1 MQKWV
6 LVGAAVVVALGLV
19 CVTRPVRADDESD
32 RKSLIYEID
41 GLLRDAADYLRN
53 AGTSTSTSEVDS
65 ARDRT
70 SRVRDKLSSLDRAKG
85 DDDKARS
92 YVSRYPRYLEDFDRA
107 SQSLKAQ
114 KADQRSIADVPR
126 RCADLDKQLTEQ
138 AERFE
143 REKDG
148 ERIEEL
154 RRLALDSGG
163 KAEDWWRDAD
173 KQRDAMSRRADETR
187 RFSVSD
193 GEWSRVTSALQD
205 AAVRSLEL
213 WMRDFAELERSC
225 KDLRQRDRH
234 PVVDRALRAL
244 EGTSKGKDQIYQ
256 QLDEKLKRAESNFK
270 DLFGDSSSSKVADAR
285 GTMDEIKS
293 LLDRL
298 KESTG
303 LDKKAN
309 LIISTW
315 PDYVTAFTPAALA
328 LAGLK
333 DAEHELD
340 DVPYKC
346 SVAARELQDKMDA
359 YASNKDPD
367 GLHVV
372 PPEADALGERY
383 TRALSTVD
391 AARSTR
397 DHLVQDVAAFQP
409 RDDRW
414 QPLRRQMKE
423 TADQLYAYWDQHREV
438 AHRSC
443 DELAKGRHN
452 PAVEKFMEALGA
464 KAQSDLKDFQ
474 DLVAAWERDA
484 RDIYMLDCKDMQHLW
499 DAWCTV
505 EFEPNEA
512 PEDSVVLQETAS
524 IIDTELA
531 KIGGVLVRLGPLRAT
546 AAQLAKKDKYRS
558 TIEKIQKDVFDK
570 QEPRLQ
576 KLQRQ
581 GGDWRGS
588 NNPAFAFTTN
598 YGKQA
603 HDRMNRQKGCNVYDQ
618 EGYPLSTRGRPDCV
632 KVEGKGKCWVYEF
645 KPQDWV
651 GTDPSP
657 PYAEGVARFY
667 TDHMRAGTTP
677 ESKLGGSGFQAL
689 VESNCRVDPSKDKKD
704 DTIRFGHDI
713 VPYDRCEHRYE
724 CVRE

>member
-1 MQKWV
+1 MQRWWM
-6 LVGAAVVVALGLV
+6 VGAACAVVLGLF
-19 CVTRPVRADDESD
+19 CVARPVRADDESD
-32 RKSLIYEID
+32 RRSLVQEID

-65 ARDRT
+65 ARDRVA
-70 SRVRDKLSSLDRAKG
+70 RVRDKLSSLDRVKG
-85 DDDKARS
+85 DDDKAKS

-107 SQSLKAQ
+107 SQAFKAQ
-114 KADQRSIADVPR
+114 KADQRSISEVPR

-154 RRLALDSGG
+154 RRLSLDAGG

-173 KQRDAMSRRADETR
+173 KQRDGMARRADEAR

-193 GEWSRVTSALQD
+193 DEWSRVTSALQD
-205 AAVRSLEL
+205 AAARSLEQ
-213 WMRDFAELERSC
+213 WMREFAEVERSC

-234 PVVDRALRAL
+234 PVVERALRAL
-244 EGTSKGKDQIYQ
+244 EGTSKGKEQLYQ
-256 QLDEKLKRAESNFK
+256 QLEEKLKRAEGNFK

-285 GTMDEIKS
+285 AAMDDIKG

-303 LDKKAN
+303 LDKRAN
-309 LIISTW
+309 QIISTW
-315 PDYVTAFTPAALA
+315 PDNVTAFGPAALA

-333 DAEHELD
+333 DAETELD

-346 SVAARELQDKMDA
+346 AVAARELQDKMDGYVA
-359 YASNKDPD
+359 NKDPD

-397 DHLVQDVAAFQP
+397 VQLVAQVAAFQP

-423 TADQLYAYWDQHREV
+423 TADQLYAYWDQHRET

-443 DELAKGRHN
+443 DELAKGRRN

-474 DLVAAWERDA
+474 DLVAAWEHDA

-499 DAWCTV
+499 DAWCAV

-512 PEDSVVLQETAS
+512 PEDAVILQETAS
-524 IIDTELA
+524 IIDTEFA
-531 KIGGVLVRLGPLRAT
+531 KIGGVLSRLGPLRAT
-546 AAQLAKKDKYRS
+546 ASQLAKKEKYRAA
-558 TIEKIQKDVFDK
+558 IEKIHKDVFDK

-581 GGDWRGS
+581 GGDWRAS
-588 NNPAFAFTTN
+588 NNPAVAFTTN

-603 HDRMNRQKGCNVYDQ
+603 HDRLSQDNSCNVYDKPVP
-618 EGYPLSTRGRPDCV
+618 GLGRGRPDCI
-632 KVEGKGKCWVYEF
+632 KVEGLGRCYVYEF
-645 KPQDWV
+645 KPD
-651 GTDPSP
+651 G
-657 PYAEGVARFY
+657 Y
-667 TDHMRAGTTP
+667 AGTNPLPGYVSGVVDYYGGKMRRGEAPTS
-677 ESKLGGSGFQAL
+677 ELGGAAFQAL
-689 VESNCRVDPSKDKKD
+689 VESNCRVDPTKDKKD
-704 DTIRFGHDI
+704 DSLKFEGQFKE
-713 VPYDRCEHRYE
+713 YKRCETRYS
-724 CVRE
+724 CVE